1 MNQINQMN
9 PYSTMGMYGG
19 YQTQYQQQYQPRQRL
34 LKCYPVTSIDEARAA
49 MVDVDGS
56 VTVFTDL
63 ANGKIYTKAVDLNGL
78 AILQTYELAVNVH
91 PQATAEQRIEQLE
104 TMVNS
109 LREEI
114 ENVKQS
120 NNPVNRSTSRKPKS
134 AGINESNVGE

>member
-9 PYSTMGMYGG
+9 PYGTMGMYSG
-19 YQTQYQQQYQPRQRL
+19 YQSQYQQQYQPRQRL

-63 ANGKIYTKAVDLNGL
+63 ANGKIYTKAVDLNGM
-78 AILQTYELAVNVH
+78 AILQTYELVTNVQ
-91 PQATAEQRIEQLE
+91 PQATAEQRIEHLE
-104 TMVNS
+104 SMVKS
-109 LREEI
+109 LKEEI

-120 NNPVNRSTSRKPKS
+120 NNSVNRSTSRKPKS
-134 AGINESNVGE
+134 ANVNEPDVGE